1 MNDADI
7 LAYVKA
13 ASSVLELPL
22 DEARAQAV
30 ALQLSRT
37 RVMAK
42 QLEAFTLPPL
52 EEMSEVFCPATF
64 PVADPEQDAT

>member
-1 MNDADI
+1 MHDADI
-7 LAYVKA
+7 LAYVRA
-13 ASSVLELPL
+13 ASSLLELPL
-22 DEARAQAV
+22 DDVHSQAV
-30 ALQLSRT
+30 AGHLSRT

-64 PVADPEQDAT
+64 PTADPEQDAA